1 MEEKKPLNVPDDIKI
16 EIITKLILIK
26 LIENFSYEKVI
37 DNLYKREKDES
48 ELYQVISV
56 IKQKINMSK
65 LTNIMFDLEELSY
78 FTKNHFILKLK
89 IILK

>member
-56 IKQKINMSK
+56 IKQKINISK

-78 FTKNHFILKLK
+78 FI
-89 IILK
+89 